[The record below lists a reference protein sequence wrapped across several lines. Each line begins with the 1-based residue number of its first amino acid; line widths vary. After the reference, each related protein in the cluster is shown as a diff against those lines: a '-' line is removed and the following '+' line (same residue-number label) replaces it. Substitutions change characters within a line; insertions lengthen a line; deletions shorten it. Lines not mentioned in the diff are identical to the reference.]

1 MTTIVSLIKQIYFFG
16 KKITVYLLLLFPYW
30 FGFFVPRN
38 KNLWVFGA
46 WFGERYSDNSRYVF
60 EYINKNEPSIK
71 AVWLTR
77 KKEIFDEVRNLSYSA
92 EMIRSW
98 KGYWMSCRAGAVI
111 VTCDLR
117 DVNRIGISRA
127 KIIQLWHGT
136 PLKKIGFDDKI
147 TTNPHRS
154 ARYKF
159 LKKIWYMLFPFMED
173 RWDMLVSPSDY
184 VSQRL
189 SSAFKLDLSKI
200 PVTGYPRGDVI
211 LNRNAV
217 SGNEIFR
224 MVKSNYNVKYI
235 IFFLPTLRE
244 RKTDKIDL
252 FHDLDT
258 HTFNKFLIENDAWF
272 FVKMHYYHL
281 KIDESGHRGRNNSR
295 IWFLSEQELPDIN
308 YALPDTDIL
317 ITDYSSVFFDFL
329 LLNRPVI
336 FTPFDISDYL
346 AKDREFYEDYERFV
360 PGPQCENWKEVMEN
374 LSDLMKGKDVYKEQR
389 IHTLELF
396 NSYVDTDSSKRVVK
410 EIKNILGKNQELKEK
425 HD

>member
-60 EYINKNEPSIK
+60 EYVNKNEPSIK

-77 KKEIFDEVRNLSYSA
+77 KKEIIDEVRNQSSSA

-117 DVNRIGISRA
+117 DVNRIGLSRA

-147 TTNPHRS
+147 TTNPDRPVF
-154 ARYKF
+154 YTL
-159 LKKIWYMLFPFMED
+159 LKKIWYILFPFMED
-173 RWDMLVSPSDY
+173 RWDMLISPSEF

-189 SSAFKLDLSKI
+189 SSAFNLDLSKI

-211 LNRNAV
+211 LNHTSDPHV
-217 SGNEIFR
+217 EIFR
-224 MVKSNYNVKYI
+224 SVRFEYNVKNI

-244 RKTDKIDL
+244 RTTGKIDL
-252 FHDLDT
+252 FHDLDFDA
-258 HTFNKFLIENDAWF
+258 FNKFLIENDAWF
-272 FVKMHYYHL
+272 FVKMHFYHL
-281 KIDESGHRGRNNSR
+281 KANKPGLMERDHSR
-295 IWFLSEQELPDIN
+295 IWFLTERELPDIN

-317 ITDYSSVFFDFL
+317 ITDYSSVFFDFV

-336 FTPFDISDYL
+336 FTPFDINDYL
-346 AKDREFYEDYERFV
+346 AKDREFYDDYDRLI
-360 PGPQCENWKEVMEN
+360 PGPQCRNWDEVMEK
-374 LSDLMKGKDVYKEQR
+374 LSDLIKGKDNYIEKRLHAQK
-389 IHTLELF
+389 LF
-396 NSYVDTDSSKRVVK
+396 NTFIDTDNSRRVVR
-410 EIKNILGKNQELKEK
+410 EINYILGKNRVSREQ